1 MEIQEFKEKVGQ
13 VGAILEMTVEFP
25 SDEDMKWNKFAYLIK
40 EHQKIGIRHGGYQNA
55 SKFHIDGDFPR
66 AENGGYSHY
75 GQSPSINV
83 SDSKTPEQI
92 ARDIEKRLLPVY
104 LPELEKAIKQV
115 EQANVYDQKRRANI
129 QKMADY
135 FQVEFREDN
144 QGLSIYAHDL
154 IKGLGPRIEVYGENT
169 VKFELELTP
178 ERAIEVFNILKQKSL

>member
-135 FQVEFREDN
+135 FQVEFREDGREPVIYLYGKLE
-144 QGLSIYAHDL
+144 GLCSKIELVGEDR
-154 IKGLGPRIEVYGENT
+154 IKFG
-169 VKFELELTP
+169 LELTP
-178 ERAIEVFNILKQKSL
+178 QIAIKVFDLLKQS